1 MQIDELPGEDGQL
14 DRTLVGVSPVNGKI
28 FAFDV
33 AQLPKLFSKTV
44 ELGEILFVT
53 SQDADAPYA
62 LGLLRARRERPRRRR
77 AAEQRDELAS
87 LHSITSSARESS
99 VGGTVRPSALA
110 VLRLMASSYLVG
122 TCKIHFVADRLSWG
136 SLLCCFAVWGTL
148 AGSGPF
154 ARVSLNNSFLLL
166 VNRITIF
173 GCIYNIARVLLGPPA
188 TVHPGA

>member
-14 DRTLVGVSPVNGKI
+14 DRPLVGVSPVNGKI

-77 AAEQRDELAS
+77 AAEQRDELAPLS
-87 LHSITSSARESS
+87 FNHL
-99 VGGTVRPSALA
+99 VGGDKQARRHRQAEC
-110 VLRLMASSYLVG
+110 LRGLEVEDR
-122 TCKIHFVADRLSWG
+122 FVPGRRLH
-136 SLLCCFAVWGTL
+136 
-148 AGSGPF
+148 
-154 ARVSLNNSFLLL
+154 R
-166 VNRITIF
+166 
-173 GCIYNIARVLLGPPA
+173 
-188 TVHPGA
+188 

>member
-14 DRTLVGVSPVNGKI
+14 DRPLVGVSPVNGKI

-77 AAEQRDELAS
+77 AAEQRDELAP
-87 LHSITSSARESS
+87 LHVWMAPAWQEIIWRAAQRS
-99 VGGTVRPSALA
+99 LA
-110 VLRLMASSYLVG
+110 VM
-122 TCKIHFVADRLSWG
+122 C
-136 SLLCCFAVWGTL
+136 
-148 AGSGPF
+148 
-154 ARVSLNNSFLLL
+154 
-166 VNRITIF
+166 
-173 GCIYNIARVLLGPPA
+173 PA
-188 TVHPGA
+188 C